1 MFEGLNSVGRKER
14 GNEKNTSEKE
24 EWGLLKSFIR
34 AVSGVYNVMLAAAS
48 AAAAGQQTPEK
59 FIALHTRFKSY
70 TTTSIDWRD
79 ISFLTAAHVKDLPS
93 AFIKVRFSTE

>member
-1 MFEGLNSVGRKER
+1 MFVGLNSEGRKEG

-34 AVSGVYNVMLAAAS
+34 AVSGVYNVMLAA

-79 ISFLTAAHVKDLPS
+79 ISFLTVAHVKDLPS
-93 AFIKVRFSTE
+93 AFIKVRFSTK